1 MKNCKTPRLKIKDKV
16 LIQNFDNESI
26 ILNIETGKYFEI
38 NNVGKRILSL
48 IKQKEHSK
56 KTLVTELKKHFD
68 SKELDNDVNEFL
80 NRLQDLQILE
90 VS

>member
-1 MKNCKTPRLKIKDKV
+1 MKNCKTSKLKIKDNV
-16 LIQNFDNESI
+16 LVQNFDNESI

-48 IKQKEHSK
+48 IKQKEYSK
-56 KTLVTELKKHFD
+56 RTLVTELKKHYD
-68 SKELDNDVNEFL
+68 SKELDDDVNEFL